1 MLVYLLFI
9 RNYNKWNN
17 NNLSMETNEPEGF
30 LNYFRINLN
39 YSKLFTSAIRNSLK
53 WTFWRFYSLF
63 WANAE
68 SDPFFYKNQ
77 YKYWYFGEGTW
88 I

>member
-1 MLVYLLFI
+1 
-9 RNYNKWNN
+9 
-17 NNLSMETNEPEGF
+17 METNEPEGF

-68 SDPFFYKNQ
+68 SDPFFYKININIGILG
-77 YKYWYFGEGTW
+77 KAPGFKKMVYFNNTTLFLF
-88 I
+88 